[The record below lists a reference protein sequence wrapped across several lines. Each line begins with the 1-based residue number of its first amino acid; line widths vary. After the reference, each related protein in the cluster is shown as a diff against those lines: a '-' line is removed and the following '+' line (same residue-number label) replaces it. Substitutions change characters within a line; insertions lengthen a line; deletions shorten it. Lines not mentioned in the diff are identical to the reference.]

1 MNDQAV
7 RQILQGFLPGATVLF
22 LSKDG
27 QRMVLA
33 VDGPADGLIDT
44 YQRQGFVVEAHA
56 GLRKAS

>member
-7 RQILQGFLPGATVLF
+7 REILRCFLPGATVLF

-27 QRMVLA
+27 QRMVMA
-33 VDGPADGLIDT
+33 VDGPAQALIDI
-44 YQRQGFVVEAHA
+44 YRRQGFAVEAHA

>member
-7 RQILQGFLPGATVLF
+7 TEILQDFLPGSTVLF

-33 VDGPADGLIDT
+33 VDGPADGLIDI
-44 YQRQGFVVEAHA
+44 YRRQGFAVEART